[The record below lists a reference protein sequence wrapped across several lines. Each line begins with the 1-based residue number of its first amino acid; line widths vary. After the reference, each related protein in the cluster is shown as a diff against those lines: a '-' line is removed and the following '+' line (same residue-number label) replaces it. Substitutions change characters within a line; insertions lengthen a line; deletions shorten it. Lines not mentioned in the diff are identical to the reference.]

1 MITGKTKLFAIVA
14 DPITQ
19 VRTPEVFNDYCE
31 KNRIDG
37 VLVPVNVGTDGLRSV
52 FEGFRSIKN
61 LGGFIVTVPHKTAAA
76 ILCDE
81 LGLAGEMVGSVNAV
95 RRETDGRLIG
105 NMFDGVGFVEG
116 LRSQGYEPAG
126 KKVLLLGAG
135 GAAGAIALALAE
147 ASVSKLAI
155 ANRTVEKGQEI
166 LNRVSRYFPGLETVL
181 VAPDPRSFDLVV
193 NATSLGMSENDPLP
207 LDISLLEPS
216 MTVAEIIMKPE
227 TTALLSGAQAKG
239 CHIHFGRHMLDQQ
252 IRLMA
257 EFVGAVP

>member
-1 MITGKTKLFAIVA
+1 MITGKTKIFAIVA
-14 DPITQ
+14 DPIVQ
-19 VRTPEVFNDYCE
+19 VRTPEVFNDYC
-31 KNRIDG
+31 KNNKIDG
-37 VLVPVNVGTDGLRSV
+37 VLVPVNVGIEGLKAV
-52 FEGFRSIKN
+52 FEGFRTIKN

-76 ILCDE
+76 LLCDE
-81 LGLAGEMVGSVNAV
+81 LGVAGQMVGSVNAV
-95 RRETDGRLIG
+95 RREPDGRLIG
-105 NMFDGVGFVEG
+105 NMFDGVGFIEG

-155 ANRTVEKGQEI
+155 ANRTAGKAKEV
-166 LNRVSRYFPGLETVL
+166 LNRVSRYFPGLETVFA
-181 VAPDPRSFDLVV
+181 APDPRGFDLVI

-207 LDISLLEPS
+207 LDVSLLESS
-216 MTVAEIIMKPE
+216 MAVAEIIMKPE
-227 TTALLSGAQAKG
+227 TTALLSEAKAKG